1 VKVGDLVKWT
11 ELEECYYIACGSLG
25 MKSLTDYRKC
35 GIIVDNNGINFFVR
49 WENGD
54 FKAARPDTIEVI
66 SEGRRSSKTQK
77 SQVSRA

>member
-1 VKVGDLVKWT
+1 MKIGDLVQWT
-11 ELEECYYIACGSLG
+11 EIERCYHIACGVFRDPD
-25 MKSLTDYRKC
+25 LTEARKR

-66 SEGRRSSKTQK
+66 SE
-77 SQVSRA
+77 SR